1 MDKQITFKNAVL
13 EGVFQVPYSKSVSNR
28 MLIINALSGGKG
40 SLENL
45 SECDDTR
52 TLRRALADGS
62 ALVDVGGAGTAM
74 RFLAAYFA
82 LVPGE
87 HVLTGSPRMARRPIK
102 VLVDA
107 LRELGADIAYLGEEG
122 YPPLRVTGGGLRGK
136 NLVVDASVS
145 SQYLSALMMIG
156 PCVPGG
162 LRLQLQGTP
171 VSAPYLQMTAGL
183 MRRCGARVR
192 VTRRA
197 VLVQDGGYSRVPGVC
212 EYDWSAVSFFYE
224 LLAVAGRGWMRFLGF
239 RSASV
244 QGDRAQVELWKRLGV
259 RSVLSMKG
267 LRINTVQGLL
277 ARVRVDLADMPD
289 VALPFIVAC
298 CLREVPFRV
307 SGLGTLRIKECD
319 REEALVRELGK
330 LGFPLRREDEGVLAW
345 DGERVPPVSLVI
357 DSHGDHRV
365 AMAFAAAGLVFPGLV
380 IRDAEVVDKSFPGF
394 WEEIAPLLR

>member
-40 SLENL
+40 RLENL

-122 YPPLRVTGGGLRGK
+122 YPPLRVTGGELRGK

-267 LRINTVQGLL
+267 LRINTVQGPL

>member
-52 TLRRALADGS
+52 ALRRALADGS

-244 QGDRAQVELWKRLGV
+244 QGDRVQVELWKRLGV

-267 LRINTVQGLL
+267 LRINTVQGPL

-357 DSHGDHRV
+357 DPHGDHRV

>member
-1 MDKQITFKNAVL
+1 M
-13 EGVFQVPYSKSVSNR
+13 
-28 MLIINALSGGKG
+28 
-40 SLENL
+40 
-45 SECDDTR
+45 
-52 TLRRALADGS
+52 
-62 ALVDVGGAGTAM
+62 
-74 RFLAAYFA
+74 
-82 LVPGE
+82 
-87 HVLTGSPRMARRPIK
+87 
-102 VLVDA
+102 
-107 LRELGADIAYLGEEG
+107 
-122 YPPLRVTGGGLRGK
+122 
-136 NLVVDASVS
+136 
-145 SQYLSALMMIG
+145 
-156 PCVPGG
+156 
-162 LRLQLQGTP
+162 
-171 VSAPYLQMTAGL
+171 
-183 MRRCGARVR
+183 
-192 VTRRA
+192 
-197 VLVQDGGYSRVPGVC
+197 PGVC

-244 QGDRAQVELWKRLGV
+244 QGDRVQVELWKRLGV

-267 LRINTVQGLL
+267 LRINTVQGPL

>member
-52 TLRRALADGS
+52 VLRRALADGS

-244 QGDRAQVELWKRLGV
+244 QGDRAQMELWKRLGV

-267 LRINTVQGLL
+267 LRINTVQGPL

>member
-52 TLRRALADGS
+52 ALRRALADGS

-244 QGDRAQVELWKRLGV
+244 QGDRAQVELWKRLLAGGAVPGV
-259 RSVLSMKG
+259 RAGDASHQGVRPRGGSCPRVGEIG
-267 LRINTVQGLL
+267 LPAPAGGRGRACVGRRAGAARL
-277 ARVRVDLADMPD
+277 ARHR
-289 VALPFIVAC
+289 LPRRPPRGDGVC
-298 CLREVPFRV
+298 RRRPCLPRPRHPRRRSGGQVFPRLLGGNRPPPSLSRTFAV
-307 SGLGTLRIKECD
+307 SSP
-319 REEALVRELGK
+319 
-330 LGFPLRREDEGVLAW
+330 GF
-345 DGERVPPVSLVI
+345 
-357 DSHGDHRV
+357 
-365 AMAFAAAGLVFPGLV
+365 GLV
-380 IRDAEVVDKSFPGF
+380 S
-394 WEEIAPLLR
+394 

>member
-52 TLRRALADGS
+52 VLRRALADGS

-192 VTRRA
+192 ITRRA

-267 LRINTVQGLL
+267 LRINTVQGPL

-319 REEALVRELGK
+319 REEALVCELGK

>member
-1 MDKQITFKNAVL
+1 M
-13 EGVFQVPYSKSVSNR
+13 PYSKSVSNR

-52 TLRRALADGS
+52 ALRRALADDS

-267 LRINTVQGLL
+267 LRINTVQGPL

-345 DGERVPPVSLVI
+345 DGERVPPVSLGI

-365 AMAFAAAGLVFPGLV
+365 AMAFATAGLVFPGLV

>member
-1 MDKQITFKNAVL
+1 M
-13 EGVFQVPYSKSVSNR
+13 PYSKSVSNR

-45 SECDDTR
+45 SECDATR
-52 TLRRALADGS
+52 ALRRALADDS
-62 ALVDVGGAGTAM
+62 ALVNEGGAGTAM

-267 LRINTVQGLL
+267 LRINTVQGPL

>member
-1 MDKQITFKNAVL
+1 M
-13 EGVFQVPYSKSVSNR
+13 PYSKSVSNR

-52 TLRRALADGS
+52 ALRRALADDS

-267 LRINTVQGLL
+267 LRINTVQGPL

>member
-52 TLRRALADGS
+52 VLRRALADGS

-74 RFLAAYFA
+74 RFLVAYFA

-267 LRINTVQGLL
+267 LRINTVQGPL

-380 IRDAEVVDKSFPGF
+380 IRGAEVVDKSFPGF

>member
-52 TLRRALADGS
+52 ALRRALADGS

-267 LRINTVQGLL
+267 LRINTVQGPL

>member
-40 SLENL
+40 NLENL

-122 YPPLRVTGGGLRGK
+122 YPPLRVTGGELRGK

-244 QGDRAQVELWKRLGV
+244 QGDRTQVELWKRLGV

-267 LRINTVQGLL
+267 LRINTVQGPL

>member
-52 TLRRALADGS
+52 VLRRALADGS

-267 LRINTVQGLL
+267 LRINTVQGPL

>member
-40 SLENL
+40 NLENL

-87 HVLTGSPRMARRPIK
+87 HVLTGSSRMARRPIK

-122 YPPLRVTGGGLRGK
+122 YPPLRVTGGELRGK

-267 LRINTVQGLL
+267 LRINTVQGPL

>member
-52 TLRRALADGS
+52 ALRRALADGS

-87 HVLTGSPRMARRPIK
+87 HVLTGSPRMVRRPIK

-122 YPPLRVTGGGLRGK
+122 YPPLGVTGGGLRGK

-267 LRINTVQGLL
+267 LRINTVQGPL

-380 IRDAEVVDKSFPGF
+380 ICGAEVVDKSFPGF

>member
-52 TLRRALADGS
+52 VLRRALADGS

-74 RFLAAYFA
+74 RFLVAYFA

-267 LRINTVQGLL
+267 LRINTVQGPL

>member
-52 TLRRALADGS
+52 ALRRALADGS

-267 LRINTVQGLL
+267 LRINTVQGPL

-345 DGERVPPVSLVI
+345 DGERTPPVSLVI

>member
-52 TLRRALADGS
+52 ALRRALADDS

-267 LRINTVQGLL
+267 LRINTVQGPL

>member
-1 MDKQITFKNAVL
+1 M
-13 EGVFQVPYSKSVSNR
+13 PYSKSVSNR

-40 SLENL
+40 NLENL

-87 HVLTGSPRMARRPIK
+87 HVLTGSPCMARRPIK

-122 YPPLRVTGGGLRGK
+122 YPPLRVTGGELRGK

-244 QGDRAQVELWKRLGV
+244 QGDRAQMELWKRLGV

-267 LRINTVQGLL
+267 LRINTVQGPL

>member
-1 MDKQITFKNAVL
+1 M
-13 EGVFQVPYSKSVSNR
+13 PYSKSVSNR

-40 SLENL
+40 NLENL

-122 YPPLRVTGGGLRGK
+122 YPPLRVTGGELRGK

-267 LRINTVQGLL
+267 LRINTVQGPL

>member
-52 TLRRALADGS
+52 ALRRALADGS

-267 LRINTVQGLL
+267 LRINTVQGPL

-345 DGERVPPVSLVI
+345 DGERVPLVSLVI

>member
-1 MDKQITFKNAVL
+1 M
-13 EGVFQVPYSKSVSNR
+13 PYSKSVSNR

-52 TLRRALADGS
+52 ALRRALADDS

-267 LRINTVQGLL
+267 LRINTVQGPL

-365 AMAFAAAGLVFPGLV
+365 AMAFATAGLVFPGLV

>member
-52 TLRRALADGS
+52 ALRRALADGS

-244 QGDRAQVELWKRLGV
+244 QGDRVQVELWKRLGV

-267 LRINTVQGLL
+267 LRINTVQGPL

>member
-40 SLENL
+40 NLENL

-122 YPPLRVTGGGLRGK
+122 YPPLRVTGGELRGK

-267 LRINTVQGLL
+267 LRINTVQGPL

>member
-52 TLRRALADGS
+52 ALRRALADGS

-183 MRRCGARVR
+183 MRRCGVRVR

-267 LRINTVQGLL
+267 LRINTVQGPL

>member
-52 TLRRALADGS
+52 VLRRALADGS

-74 RFLAAYFA
+74 RFLVAYFA

-212 EYDWSAVSFFYE
+212 EYDWSAVSFFDE

-267 LRINTVQGLL
+267 LRINTVQGPL

-330 LGFPLRREDEGVLAW
+330 LGFPLRREDEGVLEW

-380 IRDAEVVDKSFPGF
+380 ICGAEVVDKSFPGF